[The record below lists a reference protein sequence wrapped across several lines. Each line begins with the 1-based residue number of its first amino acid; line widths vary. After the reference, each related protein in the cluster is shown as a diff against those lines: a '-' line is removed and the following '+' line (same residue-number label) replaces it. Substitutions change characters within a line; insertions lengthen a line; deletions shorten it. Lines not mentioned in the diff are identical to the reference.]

1 MRDSVRMA
9 VSDLGPE
16 LVARA
21 AARRGLRKALR
32 AAPGWTFRRLHAWP
46 PGETPPWGGARSAFV
61 LSFDCET
68 ERDAEVQPWLLS
80 ALQKRG
86 LQASFA
92 VIGALAEKAPDV
104 YRRTLAEGHEILNH
118 GYSEHTDLRA
128 DGSYESTL
136 YYNDL
141 TAKEVASEVGRCDE
155 VLRGL
160 LGANCAGFRVPHFGT
175 FQSPDQ
181 VRTVHEVI
189 SRLGYHYST
198 STTAAAARRAGVF
211 GSGHGVVELPIAS
224 PVRNPGTAFDSWTL
238 VKSRGASYEAGTLLQ
253 AWKRLLRETRR
264 ARRPV
269 FVSVYFDPAHLAALP
284 EFESCLDELAM
295 LGRDVWTG
303 TYADAAGPH

>member
-1 MRDSVRMA
+1 MT
-9 VSDLGPE
+9 VSDLGPK

-21 AARRGLRKALR
+21 ATRPGLRKALR
-32 AAPGWTFRRLHAWP
+32 TAPGWAFRRLHAWP
-46 PGETPPWGGARSAFV
+46 SGETPPWAGEGSAFV

-68 ERDAEVQPWLLS
+68 EQDVEAQPWLLN
-80 ALQKRG
+80 ALQKRR
-86 LQASFA
+86 LRASFA

-118 GYSEHTDLRA
+118 GYSEHTALRV

-141 TAKEVASEVGRCDE
+141 TSEEIASEIGRCDE
-155 VLRGL
+155 VLRDL
-160 LGANCAGFRVPHFGT
+160 LDVGCVGFRVPHFGT

-181 VRTVHEVI
+181 VRMVHEII
-189 SRLGYHYST
+189 SRLGYRYST

-211 GSGHGVVELPIAS
+211 GLGHGVAELPIAA
-224 PVRNPGTAFDSWTL
+224 PVRNLGAAFDSWTL
-238 VKSRGASYEAGTLLQ
+238 VKAQGPSYVAGTLLR

-264 ARRPV
+264 ARHPV

-284 EFESCLDELAM
+284 EFESCLDELATVDS
-295 LGRDVWTG
+295 DVWTG
-303 TYADAAGPH
+303 TYADVVGNR